1 MKRFL
6 FIVASVICV
15 AAYAKANHPATRL
28 DVSSQPTGARVF
40 VDGAERGV
48 TPTTLFD
55 LAPGRHLV
63 KLAMAGYVDSD
74 RYVTLERGVPVQH
87 SDALSPEKGI
97 LLLKSNPA
105 GCEITID
112 GFAVGITPRLIT
124 NLDAKD
130 VHKMTLSKTGYRSA
144 TFDVRFN
151 GRAPLV
157 RNETLMLDSGILHI
171 TTEPAGANVTLNGID
186 RGKTPVTVRGVPKG
200 RATLKLAKEGFKEE
214 VISDLVINSG
224 DEQTISRMMEG
235 LPGTL
240 SLSSVPAGARFYVNG
255 EYRGVA
261 PLTITALKPGEYNV
275 RAELEGHGS
284 MTRIVTVNN
293 GAMPNEEFRLSN
305 VMGRLEVRTSPA
317 GAQVIF
323 DGQSVGV
330 TTTRDPDAEFS
341 DVLSIENI
349 MEGEHT
355 MVVRKEGYAE
365 HTRHPKIRSHKTSQ
379 AKVRLKRVFK
389 PDIEIVTDTGAHKGI
404 LIKNTPEYIEVE
416 VSLGIQRSFPRA
428 DIRSIRFLDGSAK

>member
-6 FIVASVICV
+6 LIVASVIFV
-15 AAYAKANHPATRL
+15 SSFAKTKQPGTRL
-28 DVSSQPTGARVF
+28 DISSQPSGAKIF
-40 VDGAERGV
+40 VDGRESGV
-48 TPTTLFD
+48 TPTTLFT
-55 LAPGRHLV
+55 LSPGRHLV
-63 KLAMAGYVDSD
+63 KLAMAGYGDID
-74 RYVTLERGVPVQH
+74 KYVTLEPGVPAQI
-87 SDALSPEKGI
+87 SDMLSPEKGI
-97 LLLKSNPA
+97 LLLKSTPE

-112 GFAVGITPRLIT
+112 GFAVGLTPRLIT
-124 NLDAKD
+124 TLDAKD
-130 VHKMTLSKTGYRSA
+130 VHRLTLSKTGYKPA

-171 TTEPAGANVTLNGID
+171 TSEPEGASVTLNGID
-186 RGKTPVTVRGVPKG
+186 RGKTPVTVSGVPKG
-200 RATLKLAKEGFKEE
+200 RATLKLAMDGFKDE
-214 VISDLVINSG
+214 VITDLVINSG
-224 DEQTISRMMEG
+224 DEQTISRMMES

-240 SLSSVPAGARFYVNG
+240 SLSSVPAGARFYING
-255 EYRGVA
+255 EYCGIA
-261 PLTITALKPGEYNV
+261 PLTIKSLEPGDYNV

-323 DGQSVGV
+323 DGQSVGT

-341 DVLSIENI
+341 DVLSIENV

-379 AKVRLKRVFK
+379 AKVRLKRIFK
-389 PDIEIVTDTGAHKGI
+389 PDIEIVTDTGAHKCI
-404 LIKNTPEYIEVE
+404 LIKNTPEYVEVE

-428 DIRSIRFLDGSAK
+428 DIRSIRFLDGRSK